1 MAAMKTYKVR
11 PKRWER
17 GWELHIDGLGVTQS
31 RSLRDAEGMARD
43 YIALDTDV
51 PPESFVV
58 EIVPPEL
65 L

>member
-1 MAAMKTYKVR
+1 MRAKQWA
-11 PKRWER
+11 R
-17 GWELHIDGLGVTQS
+17 GWELHIVGLGVTQS

-43 YIALDTDV
+43 YIALDTEA

-58 EIVPPEL
+58 ELVSPEL